1 MTELVLSLIDAARG
15 QPIDDVEIEVQKI
28 VDGSWLPINHLVSDA
43 KGSATIIRDDSTE
56 DPAGYYEAT
65 ASVGSYFL
73 KKGYV
78 LPTLKFVDMLPIR
91 FGVSD
96 INQISRV
103 IVSITPFGYSL
114 TMA

>member
-1 MTELVLSLIDAARG
+1 MAELVLSLIDVARG
-15 QPIDDVEIEVQKI
+15 QPIDAVEIDVQKM
-28 VDGSWLPINHLVSDA
+28 INGTWQPVEQLVSDQ
-43 KGSATIIRDDSTE
+43 KGQVTLIRNDHTD

-65 ASVGSYFL
+65 ASVGAYFL

-78 LPTLKFVDMLPIR
+78 LPTMKFIDMLPIR
-91 FGVSD
+91 FGISD

>member
-1 MTELVLSLIDAARG
+1 MAELVLSLVDVARG
-15 QPIDDVEIEVQKI
+15 QPIDEVEIDVQKMI
-28 VDGSWLPINHLVSDA
+28 DGAWRPVNQLVSD
-43 KGSATIIRDDSTE
+43 KSGKATIIRNDSAD

-65 ASVGSYFL
+65 ASVGAYFM

-96 INQISRV
+96 INQISKV